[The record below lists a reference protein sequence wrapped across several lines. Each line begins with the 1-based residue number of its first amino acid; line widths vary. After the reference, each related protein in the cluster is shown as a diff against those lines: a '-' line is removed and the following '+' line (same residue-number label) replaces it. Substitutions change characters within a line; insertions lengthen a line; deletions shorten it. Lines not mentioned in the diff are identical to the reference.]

1 VTQALNRVSNAVMR
15 NVLRIAL
22 LGALAWGGPASDGD
36 ACDCGSAGGLCGAA
50 GPGATVFIG
59 RALSAG
65 VDARFEVERSLKGTA
80 RGVVTIANSPG
91 PAGPDGRLATDCT
104 MRLEV
109 GERYL
114 VFAYRETS
122 TGVLDMNPCSR
133 TRPLR
138 DAVARADLAFLE
150 ERLRSDSPKGLLTG
164 SLIDATRHRAGPI
177 RLDGVR
183 VTVRPDGRR
192 PMHTLSDPQGR
203 FRFTGIPAGRLT
215 ITADFPD
222 TFKPHVPFP
231 VVMPAEWPSCV
242 ETAVHGV
249 AQVGR

>member
-1 VTQALNRVSNAVMR
+1 MR
-15 NVLRIAL
+15 HVLRIVL
-22 LGALAWGGPASDGD
+22 LGALAWGGPASDGY
-36 ACDCGSAGGLCGAA
+36 ACDCGSAGGPCGAA
-50 GPGATVFIG
+50 GPGTTVFIG

-91 PAGPDGRLATDCT
+91 AAGPDRRLATDCT

-114 VFAYRETS
+114 VYAYRETS
-122 TGVLDMNPCSR
+122 TGMLDMNPCSR
-133 TRPLR
+133 TRPLHE
-138 DAVARADLAFLE
+138 AVARADLAFLE
-150 ERLRSDSPKGLLTG
+150 ERSRSGSPKGLLTG
-164 SLIDATRHRAGPI
+164 SLIDATRQGKDGAGPI
-177 RLDGVR
+177 GLDGVR

-192 PMHTLSDPQGR
+192 PMHTLSDLQGR
-203 FRFTGIPAGRLT
+203 FRFTGIPAGRFT